1 MVTVWPGVN
10 GKKLTKKQIYNFK
23 SAYKLYEI
31 LFEAYKNE
39 PPIDVDNEF
48 WKNRV
53 IQAFNGQVYFNLP
66 TNQETLY
73 SKKISENAL
82 GLKRPTKEH
91 FHPRRAWVKWRL
103 LDIPKKV
110 TLEVFFDLY
119 CKEGGKYH
127 KTTKEENSDLETWH
141 HDRGDPKP
149 TRKIA
154 EQAYMETNITLVDDP
169 KFKGL

>member
-1 MVTVWPGVN
+1 MMTVWPDEN
-10 GKKLTKKQIYNFK
+10 GMQLKEKQIYNFK

-31 LFEAYKNE
+31 LFEAYKSN
-39 PPIDVDNEF
+39 PPIGVDKEF

-66 TNQETLY
+66 TNQEVLY
-73 SKKISENAL
+73 TKRISQKAL
-82 GLKRPTKEH
+82 DLKTPTKEH

-103 LDIPKKV
+103 LDISEKV
-110 TLEVFFDLY
+110 TFEPFFDLY
-119 CKEGGKYH
+119 CKEGGRYH

-141 HDRGDPKP
+141 HDHGDPIP
-149 TRKIA
+149 TKIIA
-154 EQAYMETNITLVDDP
+154 EQAYEETNIILVEDP

>member
-1 MVTVWPGVN
+1 MVMVTEWPGEN
-10 GKKLTKKQIYNFK
+10 GKKLTKKQVYNFK

-31 LFEAYKNE
+31 LFDAYKSK
-39 PPIDVDNEF
+39 PPIGVSNEF

-66 TNQETLY
+66 TNQEVLY
-73 SKKISENAL
+73 TKRISKNAL
-82 GLKRPTKEH
+82 HLERPTKEH

-110 TLEVFFDLY
+110 TFEIFFDLY
-119 CKEGGKYH
+119 CKEGGRYH

-141 HDRGDPKP
+141 HNQGDPKP
-149 TRKIA
+149 TKIIA
-154 EQAYMETNITLVDDP
+154 DRAYEENNIILVDDP
-169 KFKGL
+169 RFK